1 VIAPI
6 QQMTKAEILR
16 LANNRCEAHSH
27 TYLEHYNC
35 YLKENPDTKKIGFYD
50 IECSNLDADFGIILT
65 YAIKVL
71 GKDEYYTGRIKK
83 VDIERA
89 QAGDEDKVVVR
100 QLVEDLQKFDLLI
113 GYYSSRF
120 DMPFIRTRALTCGID
135 FPEYGSVKHIDLYF
149 TVRGKFKLSSNR
161 LENACRVILG
171 KTEKTRVDGKF
182 WRAATRGDNKS
193 LDYIAQHNRFDV
205 DDLEKLYNKV
215 IGFRR
220 KNDASI

>member
-1 VIAPI
+1 MLAPV
-6 QQMTKAEILR
+6 QQMSKAEIIR
-16 LANNRCEAHSH
+16 LANQRCEHSH
-27 TYLEHYNC
+27 TYLEHYQC
-35 YLKENPDTKKIGFYD
+35 YLDENPEQKKIGFYD
-50 IECSNLDADFGIILT
+50 IECSNLDADFGIILS
-65 YAIKVL
+65 YSIKVL
-71 GKDEYYTGRIKK
+71 GKDEYYEGCIKK
-83 VDIERA
+83 ADIDRA
-89 QAGDEDKVVVR
+89 QAGDEDKQVVK

-149 TVRGKFKLSSNR
+149 TIRGKFKLSSNR

-171 KTEKTRVDGKF
+171 KTEKTRVDGKH
-182 WRAATRGDNKS
+182 WRAATRGNVAS
-193 LDYIAQHNRFDV
+193 LKYITTHNRYDV

-220 KNDASI
+220 KAENSI

>member
-1 VIAPI
+1 MLAPV
-6 QQMTKAEILR
+6 QQMSKAEIIR
-16 LANNRCEAHSH
+16 LANQRCNHSH
-27 TYLEHYNC
+27 TYLEHYQC
-35 YLKENPDTKKIGFYD
+35 YLDENPEHKKIGFYD

-71 GKDEYYTGRIKK
+71 GKNEYYNGRITKEAIDAAK
-83 VDIERA
+83 
-89 QAGDEDKVVVR
+89 AGDEDKLVVR
-100 QLVEDLQKFDLLI
+100 QLVDDLQKFDLLI

-149 TVRGKFKLSSNR
+149 TIRGKFKLSSNR

-171 KTEKTRVDGKF
+171 KTEKTRVDGKY
-182 WRAATRGDNKS
+182 WRAATRGDKKS
-193 LDYIAQHNRFDV
+193 LDYIAEHNKYDV

-220 KNDASI
+220 KAENSI